1 MDRAR
6 VGSVMPSL
14 RHLFEGRSTAG
25 VPERQLLRRYHEGRD
40 EVAFEALVSRH
51 GPMVL
56 GVCRR
61 ILPDP
66 RDVEDAF
73 QATFVILAEKGRTLG
88 EDDPVARWLYG
99 VACRVAL
106 RARSSAAR
114 RRRLE
119 GSAAPSRLTESD
131 DPARQEL
138 ASVIDRELAALPD
151 RYRAPVVLCYLEG
164 LTHDEASR
172 RLGWPLGTVK
182 GRLARARDLLKGR
195 LARQGFAPSGMI
207 ALARSARVAIP
218 KSLLEMT
225 MRAAMASRSGGV
237 VPPAVA
243 CLAAGSLSTMILN
256 KLKALGVAAVMLSTG
271 AAVMAYQFGGMGTVG
286 GVQGKPA
293 PNAPAR
299 VMPAP
304 ASTTPADDVSD
315 WPAGWPDLTNPPD
328 TDPKTKAILAVLEKP
343 ISMNFPTDTPLE
355 DVKKYIQEATKE
367 SPGLAG
373 GIPIY
378 VDPQGLQDSDKT
390 MASTV
395 VIQLEGIPLKT
406 TLRLLLKQLSL
417 EYVVRDGLLTI
428 TSTSADDQP
437 TPFNIMQVKARRGEL
452 TREQYRQLIEAL
464 KMKKQ
469 IDSLMAPPPQ
479 ATGGGF
485 Q

>member
-6 VGSVMPSL
+6 IGSVMPSL
-14 RHLFEGRSTAG
+14 QHLFEGRSTAG
-25 VPERQLLRRYHEGRD
+25 VPERQLLRRYHDGRD

-73 QATFVILAEKGRTLG
+73 QATFIILAEKGRSLG

-119 GSAAPSRLTESD
+119 GLASPPRLAEPD
-131 DPARQEL
+131 DPARREL
-138 ASVIDRELAALPD
+138 TSVIDRELAALPD

-195 LARQGFAPSGMI
+195 LARRGFAPSGMI
-207 ALARSARVAIP
+207 ALARSARVAVP
-218 KSLLEMT
+218 KSLLELT
-225 MRAAMASRSGGV
+225 MNAAMASRSGGV

-243 CLAAGSLSTMILN
+243 CLVAGSLSTMILN
-256 KLKALGVAAVMLSTG
+256 KLKAIGVGLLVFGTG
-271 AAVMAYQFGGMGTVG
+271 AAVMAYQFGGMGTAAG
-286 GVQGKPA
+286 PQGKA
-293 PNAPAR
+293 ATTAPAR

-304 ASTTPADDVSD
+304 VSTTPAADVTD

-328 TDPKTKAILAVLEKP
+328 ADPKTKAILAVLEKP
-343 ISMNFPTDTPLE
+343 IAMNFPTETPLA
-355 DVKKYIQEATKE
+355 DVTKYIQTATKE
-367 SPGLAG
+367 SPGLPG

-378 VDPQGLQDSDKT
+378 VSPQALQDSDKT
-390 MASTV
+390 MADTV
-395 VIQLEGIPLKT
+395 VIDLQDTPLKI
-406 TLRLLLKQLSL
+406 TLRLLLSQLSMQ
-417 EYVVRDGLLTI
+417 YVVRDGLLTF
-428 TSTSADDQP
+428 TSTNGDEH
-437 TPFNIMQVKARRGEL
+437 TPFSIMETKASRGEL

-464 KMKKQ
+464 KLKKQ
-469 IDSLMAPPPQ
+469 VDDLMRLPQ
-479 ATGGGF
+479 AGGGGGF